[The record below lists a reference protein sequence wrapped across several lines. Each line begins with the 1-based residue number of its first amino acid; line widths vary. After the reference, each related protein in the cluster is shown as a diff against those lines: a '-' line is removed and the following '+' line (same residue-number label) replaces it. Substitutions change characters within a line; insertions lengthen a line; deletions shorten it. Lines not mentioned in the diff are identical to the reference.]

1 MSFQSPMSAEGA
13 SGPFKEFGLSDEDES
28 TRLEVVARIIHATW
42 DMAPNA
48 EGEMLRPFVYW
59 KTENVSQCAG
69 ALIKRCVIDF
79 MSYFMYVLCP
89 ILLLTN
95 VRRLVRAIP
104 EA

>member
-1 MSFQSPMSAEGA
+1 MSAEGA